1 VVVAT
6 TTYPRAGLVA
16 VVLAAGKG
24 ERIGGPKALL
34 AWPNPSGKGE
44 IPLAIAHAEARLS
57 AECGRAVLVVRKEV
71 ANRLLGFVRP
81 GIDLLVSRAD
91 DALGPAGS
99 LQTAAARLAV
109 EDVIVVV
116 TPVDTPPAAPATV
129 AALVARLAADDELLA
144 ARPVHGGRGGHPV
157 VLRARALERF
167 AVPKP
172 PTLRDAL
179 GELGPACASV
189 DVDDPRVRV
198 DLDTPGEV
206 ASALGR
212 PPRFIR

>member
-1 VVVAT
+1 VAGSLPVVT
-6 TTYPRAGLVA
+6 

-34 AWPNPSGKGE
+34 AWPDPSGKGE
-44 IPLAIAHAEARLS
+44 VPLAIAHAEARLQ
-57 AECGRAVLVVRKEV
+57 AESGRAVLVVRKEV
-71 ANRLLGFVRP
+71 ANALLGFVRP
-81 GIDLLVSRAD
+81 GIDLLVSSAD

-99 LQTAAARLAV
+99 LATAAARLAK
-109 EDVIVVV
+109 EETLVIV
-116 TPVDTPPAAPATV
+116 TPVDTPPAAAATV
-129 AALVARLAADDELLA
+129 ALLVDRLVEGPDLVA
-144 ARPVHGGRGGHPV
+144 ARPVQGGRGGHPV
-157 VLRARALERF
+157 VLRAGWLLSRF

-212 PPRFIR
+212 PPRFIRR